1 MMNAREMGHLWSFPL
16 CPAVPD
22 WRVDWDAIEQRFAWI
37 RAMRGVPQDPAY
49 HAEGD
54 VFIHTRMVAEAL
66 AGLEAWQ
73 ALPES
78 VRSILFMAAL
88 LHDVAKPVCTVI
100 EQDGRVTS
108 KGHARKGELLAR
120 EILWAGADLPA
131 PPPLAV
137 RESIARLVRF
147 HGLPLWF
154 LEKASPER
162 AVSEA
167 SQMTRLDQ
175 LAMLAEVDVRGR
187 ECPDQADLLERID
200 LFRLFCEEQRCYTAP
215 RAFSTPHSRFE
226 FFRHPARDP
235 DYEAYDDTQFEV
247 VLMSGLPG
255 VGKDSWV
262 KQHLAGWPVIS
273 LDHLRQELDVTP
285 REGQGPVIQ
294 AARAQARDFLRA
306 QQPFVWNAT
315 NITRLLRRQLIEF
328 FADYHARVRLIYLD
342 APFDVIISRNAA
354 RPNRVPEH
362 VILQMLRKLE
372 VPDLTEAHLVEWV
385 STDDSA
391 ERG

>member
-1 MMNAREMGHLWSFPL
+1 MMDAREITQPWSFPL
-16 CPAVPD
+16 CPAAPD
-22 WRVDWDAIEQRFAWI
+22 WQVDWAAIEQRFAWI
-37 RAMRGVPQDPAY
+37 RAMRGVPQDPRY

-66 AGLEAWQ
+66 AGLETWR
-73 ALPES
+73 ALSETE
-78 VRSILFMAAL
+78 RSILFMAAL
-88 LHDVAKPVCTVI
+88 LHDVAKPACTVI
-100 EQDGRVTS
+100 EQDGGITS

-120 EILWAGADLPA
+120 EILWAGADLPV

-137 RESIARLVRF
+137 REGIAKLVRF

-162 AVSEA
+162 AVIEA
-167 SQMTRLDQ
+167 SQMVRLER
-175 LAMLAEVDVRGR
+175 LALLAEVDARGR
-187 ECPDQADLLERID
+187 ECPDQADLLERIA
-200 LFRLFCEEQRCYTAP
+200 LFRVFCEEQRCYTAP
-215 RAFSTPHSRFE
+215 RAFASPHSRFE
-226 FFRHPARDP
+226 FFRHPTRDP

-262 KQHLAGWPVIS
+262 RQHLAGWPVIS

-306 QQPFVWNAT
+306 RQPFVWNAT

-328 FADYHARVRLIYLD
+328 FADYHARVRVIYLD
-342 APFDVIISRNAA
+342 APFDVLIRRNAA

-372 VPDLTEAHLVEWV
+372 VPDLTEAHSVQWI
-385 STDDSA
+385 SA
-391 ERG
+391 DGE